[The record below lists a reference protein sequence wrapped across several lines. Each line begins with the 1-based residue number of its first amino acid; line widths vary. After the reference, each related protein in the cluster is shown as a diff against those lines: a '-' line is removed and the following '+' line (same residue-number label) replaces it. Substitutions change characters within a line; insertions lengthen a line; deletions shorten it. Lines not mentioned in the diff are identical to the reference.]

1 MAIKT
6 YKPTSPGRRQM
17 TRAVRVETTA
27 NTPHKPLLDRKQRTG
42 GRDNKGLIAIRF
54 RGGGHKKRYRIVD
67 FRRDKIGIPAK
78 VETVEYDPNRSA
90 NIALVCY
97 ADGERR

>member
-6 YKPTSPGRRQM
+6 FKPTSPGRRQM
-17 TRAVRVETTA
+17 TQTIRVETSA
-27 NTPHKPLLDRKQRTG
+27 NTPHKPLLDKKTRSG

-54 RGGGHKKRYRIVD
+54 RGGGHKKRYRVID
-67 FRRDKIGIPAK
+67 FKRDKIGIPAK

-90 NIALVCY
+90 NISLVCY